1 MKSDILPYYSQVVNS
16 ICEHWKAWGLGK
28 FSFFTLSLQEQGFKG
43 RKCPR
48 ASHDCAS
55 PVTHLHQSPPLC
67 EHSSVHGPSSYK
79 EKSWTSALDRWLE
92 RGCCNQTNGEDL
104 TTPSNSL
111 HPPCAAPAVN
121 LHLICAEAWLK
132 PPLLFWW
139 SLWIL
144 LIWTEKFF
152 CFLLFSCIDLA
163 VCVFL
168 QAGSVPSST
177 TMKHKAPLRVSIK
190 KK

>member
-1 MKSDILPYYSQVVNS
+1 MSIERHGYWESFHFSRCHYRSKVSKAETAQELHMTVQVQPHTCINHHLFGSIHLLPV
-16 ICEHWKAWGLGK
+16 
-28 FSFFTLSLQEQGFKG
+28 
-43 RKCPR
+43 R
-48 ASHDCAS
+48 
-55 PVTHLHQSPPLC
+55 
-67 EHSSVHGPSSYK
+67 GPSSYK

-92 RGCCNQTNGEDL
+92 RGCCNQTDGEDL

-139 SLWIL
+139 SLWVL

-163 VCVFL
+163 VCVF

-177 TMKHKAPLRVSIK
+177 TMKHKAPLRVSTK